1 MKSFPPELLI
11 VLFFL
16 AVTFVQILLKVM
28 RSRRPSPPESAQ
40 DETHLADLQPAWEGA
55 QAPSP
60 SPARSS
66 PSVSEIRFGRSAVAT
81 ASIPPPS
88 GRFAR
93 RSLMGDRRAMQN
105 AIVIAAIVG
114 PCRALEPLDIR

>member
-11 VLFFL
+11 VLFVL
-16 AVTFVQILLKVM
+16 AVALVQLLLKLM
-28 RSRRPSPPESAQ
+28 RARRQPPPESAE
-40 DETHLADLQPAWEGA
+40 DETRLEAPEPAWRSA
-55 QAPSP
+55 QPTP
-60 SPARSS
+60 PARSV

-81 ASIPPPS
+81 ASIPSPK

-93 RSLMGDRRAMQN
+93 RSLIGNRRDMQN

-114 PCRALEPLDIR
+114 PCRALEPHDIR

>member
-1 MKSFPPELLI
+1 MKSFPPELLF

-16 AVTFVQILLKVM
+16 VVALIQFFLKT
-28 RSRRPSPPESAQ
+28 RRARRQPPPESAE
-40 DETHLADLQPAWEGA
+40 DEARLEAPEPAWEGA
-55 QAPSP
+55 QAASP

-81 ASIPPPS
+81 APIPLPS

-93 RSLMGDRRAMQN
+93 RLLMGNRRAMQN
-105 AIVIAAIVG
+105 AIVVAAIVG
-114 PCRALEPLDIR
+114 PCRALEPHDIR